1 MNMQETI
8 IEIHALHKSF
18 GKNKV
23 LSGTDL
29 DIFRSETL
37 VILGGSGSGKSVLL
51 KCITGLMTA
60 DSGSIRLLGEEI
72 IGKGERE
79 LLPIRKKMGILFQGG
94 ALFDSMSVFDNIA
107 FGFREHAKDMPEEL
121 IQAEVMRLLEVVKLP
136 DICDQ
141 MPADLSGGM
150 QKRVALARA
159 VALKPGIIFYD
170 EPTTGLDPETAR
182 SIYQLIRDMGQHLS
196 VTSVVVSHDIELAF
210 TIADRIGF
218 LKSGEMA
225 FLGPV
230 DELRTCTH
238 EGMCSFIGSFYQA
251 GMLGYKNEEIQGKI

>member
-1 MNMQETI
+1 MKETI
-8 IEIHALHKSF
+8 IEIRQLHKSF
-18 GKNKV
+18 GTNKV

-29 DIFRSETL
+29 DVFRGETL

-51 KCITGLMTA
+51 KCATGLMKA
-60 DSGSIRLLGEEI
+60 DSGSVRLLGEEI
-72 IGKGERE
+72 IGRGERE
-79 LLPIRKKMGILFQGG
+79 LLPLRKRMGILFQGG
-94 ALFDSMSVFDNIA
+94 ALFDSMNVFDNIA
-107 FGFREHAKDMPEEL
+107 FGFREYAKDMPEDQV
-121 IQAEVMRLLEVVKLP
+121 QAEIMRLLEMVKLP

-182 SIYQLIRDMGQHLS
+182 SIYRLIKDLEQRLS
-196 VTSVVVSHDIELAF
+196 ITSVVVSHDIELAF

-218 LKSGEMA
+218 LKDGEMA
-225 FLGPV
+225 FVGPV
-230 DELRTCTH
+230 TELRTCTH
-238 EGMCSFIGSFYQA
+238 EGMCNFIGSFYQT
-251 GMLGYKNEEIQGKI
+251 GMMGYKNEKIQEKT